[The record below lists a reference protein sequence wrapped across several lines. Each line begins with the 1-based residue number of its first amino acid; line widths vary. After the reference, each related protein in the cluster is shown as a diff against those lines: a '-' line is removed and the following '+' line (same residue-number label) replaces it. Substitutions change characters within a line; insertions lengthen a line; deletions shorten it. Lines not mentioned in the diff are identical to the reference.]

1 MLPVV
6 HGELGRPP
14 PKLLGVAAAI
24 ATCRAGK
31 HETHGRGSGKVS
43 TFACEGTWLYHTKL
57 CEQGLERRRGTGTK
71 GTSRHVRPG
80 RPTRRSWVCFPM
92 MNPVRL
98 PVAVPAA
105 EPKERAPLELSVI
118 VPARNEEANLAACLE
133 SLIAQNEKIFELNR
147 DWELLVV
154 DDASE
159 DGTRTI
165 AEGFAART
173 PGMRVLRAPPLE
185 LRGSQRAFTGKT
197 NACWA
202 GAEASQGRW
211 LLFTDADTR
220 HEPGDLRRALHEAE
234 RHGVALLSYSPRQ
247 IMTGV
252 AQRLLMPLIFSEL
265 ASTYPPA
272 KVNDPAERTAAANGQ
287 FLMAEREA
295 YFAVGGHRMV
305 GRSVLEDVD
314 LAWNMK
320 RAKHAIRLRYAPD
333 ALSTRMYQGFGD
345 MVEGWTKNLALLFPN
360 ALRLAL
366 WRVLDILLLLLP
378 ALIWLL
384 PYLVMWQRVAILA
397 LWARTLLRFY
407 QRVARAHFPLID
419 SALAPLGLPLFVYL
433 LLASYVRHK
442 FLHTVSWKGREY
454 RT

>member
-1 MLPVV
+1 MLGLFSDDEPRPSPVV
-6 HGELGRPP
+6 APH
-14 PKLLGVAAAI
+14 
-24 ATCRAGK
+24 
-31 HETHGRGSGKVS
+31 
-43 TFACEGTWLYHTKL
+43 
-57 CEQGLERRRGTGTK
+57 
-71 GTSRHVRPG
+71 
-80 RPTRRSWVCFPM
+80 
-92 MNPVRL
+92 
-98 PVAVPAA
+98 A

-133 SLIAQNEKIFELNR
+133 SLVTQSEKIFELNR

-159 DGTRTI
+159 DRTRSI
-165 AEGFAART
+165 ADEFAVRF
-173 PGMRVLRAPPLE
+173 PGVRVLSAPPLE
-185 LRGSQRAFTGKT
+185 LRGSQRGFTGKT

-202 GAEASQGRW
+202 AAQASQGRW

-220 HEPGDLRRALHEAE
+220 HEPGNLRRALHEAE
-234 RHGVALLSYSPRQ
+234 RNRVCLLSYSPRQ
-247 IMTGV
+247 IMTGI
-252 AQRLLMPLIFSEL
+252 AQRVLLPLIFSEL

-287 FLMAEREA
+287 FLLAEREA
-295 YFAVGGHRMV
+295 YFAVGGHRLV

-320 RAKHAIRLRYAPD
+320 RAKHGIRLRYAPD
-333 ALSTRMYQGFGD
+333 ALSTRMYRGFGD

-378 ALIWLL
+378 VLLWLL
-384 PYLVMWQRVAILA
+384 PYLVMWQRVAIVA

-407 QRVARAHFPLID
+407 QRVARAHFPLLD
-419 SALAPLGLPLFVYL
+419 SAIAPLGLPLFVYL
-433 LLASYVRHK
+433 LLGSYVRHK
-442 FLHTVSWKGREY
+442 FLHTVTWKGREY